1 MKIEE
6 RAHEL
11 VSVVLDLCGA
21 EADAAKRGQLE
32 AVVTDH
38 LEDVRRSAAE
48 KAVVVYRDKTREAD
62 EKVLS
67 ETTAAGQP
75 RAQEGP

>member
-1 MKIEE
+1 MKIDE

-11 VSVVLDLCGA
+11 VTVLLEMCGA
-21 EADAAKRGQLE
+21 QADGDKRRQLE
-32 AVVTDH
+32 AVVIGH
-38 LEDVRRSAAE
+38 LEDVRRLAAE

-67 ETTAAGQP
+67 QTATGAGP
-75 RAQEGP
+75 DTR